1 MSAYNLFHRDGPG
14 RFYRGN
20 IHTHTNRSDGGMD
33 PEAVCRAYRQQG
45 YDFLAITDHF
55 LERYDFPLT
64 DTRPWRT
71 EGFTTLL
78 GAELH
83 APALGNGQLWHMLG
97 LGLPLDF
104 PRLLPGETGAELAQR
119 AADAGAFVVL
129 AHPEWYGATAADLQS
144 IPAAH
149 AVEGYNEVCGRLN
162 DRASSWGVVDQLL
175 SDGRRVLITGG
186 DDAHFRSVLSDPD
199 AVDPDPL
206 ASVPGEDSP
215 AGFACWLQVRAESL
229 DPDLLL
235 AALHAGDYYT
245 SQGPVIHDIRIGDD
259 GGTIHVT
266 NSPVVSAFATGRPD
280 LTRVYGRHN
289 RQITRWS
296 APIEQFRGSY
306 VRVTVVDALGRR
318 AWSNPIWLD
327 R

>member
-1 MSAYNLFHRDGPG
+1 M
-14 RFYRGN
+14 
-20 IHTHTNRSDGGMD
+20 
-33 PEAVCRAYRQQG
+33 
-45 YDFLAITDHF
+45 
-55 LERYDFPLT
+55 
-64 DTRPWRT
+64 
-71 EGFTTLL
+71 
-78 GAELH
+78 
-83 APALGNGQLWHMLG
+83 
-97 LGLPLDF
+97 
-104 PRLLPGETGAELAQR
+104 
-119 AADAGAFVVL
+119 
-129 AHPEWYGATAADLQS
+129 
-144 IPAAH
+144 
-149 AVEGYNEVCGRLN
+149 
-162 DRASSWGVVDQLL
+162 
-175 SDGRRVLITGG
+175 
-186 DDAHFRSVLSDPD
+186 
-199 AVDPDPL
+199 
-206 ASVPGEDSP
+206 
-215 AGFACWLQVRAESL
+215 QVRSESL

-259 GGTIHVT
+259 GRTIHVT